1 MLVDWDVMYGKGQGH
16 SPHLRDHYGDLQQ
29 PTEENMGGRLC
40 LETLFARSKSTYD
53 EANWGRVHHHVHVS
67 VPGNGFADEGGV
79 DVVSY
84 DFVSELPRYN
94 NEVTSTSKETLQA
107 DGENKWQLDP
117 SLMGLQML
125 SG

>member
-1 MLVDWDVMYGKGQGH
+1 M
-16 SPHLRDHYGDLQQ
+16 
-29 PTEENMGGRLC
+29 
-40 LETLFARSKSTYD
+40 ETLFARSESTYD
-53 EANWGRVHHHVHVS
+53 EANWGRVHHQVHVS

-107 DGENKWQLDP
+107 DGENKWQELV
-117 SLMGLQML
+117 LMNQVLAAVDVVKHRCCCSTNSDIRTLPAAWRGWK
-125 SG
+125 SCRTVPRR